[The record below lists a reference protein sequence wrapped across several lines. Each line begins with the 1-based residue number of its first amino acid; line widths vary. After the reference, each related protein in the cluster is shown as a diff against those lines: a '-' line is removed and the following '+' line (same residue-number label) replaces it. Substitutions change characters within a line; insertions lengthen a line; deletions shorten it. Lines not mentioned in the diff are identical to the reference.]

1 MRQRNL
7 YQEVVAVANLIPGVG
22 NPLLLSMS
30 AFRGIVDALSQESEM
45 RGQVTDHRS
54 HVEREMSRIN
64 GSR

>member
-7 YQEVVAVANLIPGVG
+7 YQEVVAVAKLIPGVG

-30 AFRGIVDALSQESEM
+30 AFRGIVEALSQESEASEP
-45 RGQVTDHRS
+45 VTDHRA

-64 GSR
+64 GNR